1 MKNKLFTYMA
11 CGMMAMAITSCS
23 EDLDSPVLP
32 QPTEFT
38 LPVSQ
43 DLDTDVLFGVWG
55 KTTSVG
61 NTNSSYF
68 EQRYEVSFQNVEDG
82 EAVFSH
88 WFTDATTEIGD
99 SAVNYEYTYTF
110 DGKNLTMTPKA
121 AYALQ
126 GAGVIK
132 GLSVG
137 DKKILLYTEENGRLD
152 SICTLNRTADPAPSV
167 TSVDRTLP
175 QVGEKVTITG
185 RNLQFVDHIYLPT
198 EQGEQEVVD
207 FEKGSKQISFIL
219 PEGDYAPGSIRCQS
233 TGSHLSCY
241 SPAYMFRNDCV
252 FFHSFSSN
260 GTKAPYVGT
269 EFEYTIKSMGTLMSG
284 AKNLTMEKL
293 PTGHS
298 LEETNVKSP
307 DAFLSF
313 FDNKPLTSWALAT
326 KTDDKKGY
334 LRFSSCDRFQY
345 VIDHNALQDV
355 KSSTACENLALQMDI
370 YVSTD
375 GEPVWNTGYLSYRI
389 NKDQSGLT
397 SPVVANMAMWSEG
410 EPASFADGWKTF
422 TMPLSAF
429 TMTKSSSTA
438 TLGGLIN
445 SLKSSNLQTILTLV
459 NYPLDAL
466 HPAKAVNNFQ
476 FNIANIRLVPYNVP
490 NSTKE

>member
-1 MKNKLFTYMA
+1 M
-11 CGMMAMAITSCS
+11 
-23 EDLDSPVLP
+23 
-32 QPTEFT
+32 
-38 LPVSQ
+38 
-43 DLDTDVLFGVWG
+43 
-55 KTTSVG
+55 
-61 NTNSSYF
+61 
-68 EQRYEVSFQNVEDG
+68 
-82 EAVFSH
+82 
-88 WFTDATTEIGD
+88 
-99 SAVNYEYTYTF
+99 
-110 DGKNLTMTPKA
+110 
-121 AYALQ
+121 
-126 GAGVIK
+126 
-132 GLSVG
+132 
-137 DKKILLYTEENGRLD
+137 
-152 SICTLNRTADPAPSV
+152 

-252 FFHSFSSN
+252 FFYTFSTN
-260 GTKAPYVGT
+260 GTKSPYKGS
-269 EFEYTIKSMGTLMSG
+269 EFEFTISWMGTLMSG
-284 AKNLTMEKL
+284 ANNLTYDNL
-293 PTGHS
+293 PAGHS
-298 LEETNVKSP
+298 LQAATDAKHP

-313 FDNKPLTSWALAT
+313 FGKTPMATWPLASY
-326 KTDDKKGY
+326 TDDKKGY
-334 LRFSSCDRFQY
+334 LRFSSGDRFQY

-389 NKDQSGLT
+389 NKDQSSLT
-397 SPVVANMAMWSEG
+397 SPAVANLAMWSED

-422 TMPLSAF
+422 TIPLSAIA
-429 TMTKSSSTA
+429 MTKNSSTA